1 MHAAA
6 AGRLPA
12 LRAGHGCPAERSA
25 RKGRQLRIIRRR
37 LGQQGADPSE
47 DRRSKREPSVQ
58 EAQEYMAV
66 PTREREENYYGAFG
80 SYIITPDIFRR
91 LDEAVRQNLVNRKGE
106 VELTDALAWAA
117 SGDGL
122 MGFVPDGESF
132 DLGNAEAYRYTVEKF
147 GETEQRLRH

>member
-1 MHAAA
+1 
-6 AGRLPA
+6 
-12 LRAGHGCPAERSA
+12 
-25 RKGRQLRIIRRR
+25 
-37 LGQQGADPSE
+37 
-47 DRRSKREPSVQ
+47 
-58 EAQEYMAV
+58 MAV

-117 SGDGL
+117 SQAGL

-132 DLGNAEAYRYTVEKF
+132 DLGNAEAYRNTVANF
-147 GETEQRLRH
+147 GEQNH